1 MSVVDDLVTAY
12 RHRVNLPL
20 RTDLSPAERV
30 WIAVYTPDQERRLR
44 HRLDELA
51 IVTSE
56 AGLAWRTADVTD
68 SFGTWLAAHE
78 YRESYFRRPER
89 LTSAAL
95 ESFADEV
102 VRQVDA
108 ELIEA
113 DDRTVVALVGTGAL
127 YPFVRASR
135 VIEGVEAS
143 IRGRL
148 LVLFPGRVDGTSF
161 RLLDARDG
169 WNYRAT
175 PITATKD
182 GS

>member
-1 MSVVDDLVTAY
+1 MSVIDDLVTAY

-20 RTDLSPAERV
+20 RTNLSPAERV
-30 WIAVYTPDQERRLR
+30 WIAVYPPEQERRLQ

-51 IVTSE
+51 IVTSA
-56 AGLAWRTADVTD
+56 AGLAWRTVDVTD
-68 SFGTWLAAHE
+68 SFGSWLASHD
-78 YRESYFRRPER
+78 YREAYLTRPER
-89 LTSAAL
+89 LTPAAL
-95 ESFADEV
+95 EPFADELI
-102 VRQVDA
+102 RQIDA
-108 ELIEA
+108 QLIEA
-113 DDRTVVALVGTGAL
+113 DDQTVVALVGTGAL

-135 VIEGVEAS
+135 VIEGVES
-143 IRGRL
+143 TIRGRL

>member
-1 MSVVDDLVTAY
+1 MSFVDDLVTAY
-12 RHRVNLPL
+12 RHHVGLPW
-20 RTDLSPAERV
+20 RTNLSPAERV
-30 WIAVYTPDQERRLR
+30 WIAVYPPEQERRLR
-44 HRLDELA
+44 HRLDDFA
-51 IVTSE
+51 VVTSE
-56 AGLAWRTADVTD
+56 AGHTWTTVDVTD

-78 YRESYFRRPER
+78 YREAYLNRPDR

-95 ESFADEV
+95 EAFADDV
-102 VRQVDA
+102 VRQVEDA
-108 ELIEA
+108 LTAA
-113 DDRTVVALVGTGAL
+113 DSRAVVALVGTGAL
-127 YPFVRASR
+127 YPFVRASH
-135 VIEGVEAS
+135 VIEGVEAA
-143 IRGRL
+143 IQGRL